1 MGATVKIVRRG
12 RCTALLLD
20 SGGARI
26 VFVDLPETMSEATR
40 DALNELAVR
49 ALEAVKREIEEKK

>member
-1 MGATVKIVRRG
+1 MKIVRRG

-26 VFVDLPETMSEATR
+26 VFVDLPETMSEDR
-40 DALNELAVR
+40 KSV
-49 ALEAVKREIEEKK
+49 V